1 MYFKDIQ
8 DITLQNAAHNAFKNA
23 TDFAY
28 EAELFYKLK
37 SYGHSASLAVLGIE
51 ELGKAL
57 GYNLLYRFKIIPI
70 QGRIKFDP
78 NRLLTNLQSNHI
90 TKQSIAVIFSALSQ
104 FSSIEFQDLQRGL
117 DKREVTISYNNKKKK
132 FDNFFEVTETF
143 STIRKWKNEIEQIP
157 DFDKL
162 KQFGFY
168 VGIMEK
174 EKINIPRKIK
184 AKKAYQPLNVLKKM
198 INHFQILNSL

>member
-1 MYFKDIQ
+1 MEFKDIQ
-8 DITLQNAAHNAFKNA
+8 EITLQNAAYNAFKNA

-37 SYGHSASLAVLGIE
+37 SYGHSASLSVLGIE

-57 GYNLLYRFKIIPI
+57 GYKLLYRFKIIPI
-70 QGRIKFDP
+70 QGRINFDP
-78 NRLLTNLQSNHI
+78 NILLKNLQSSHL

-104 FSSIEFQDLQRGL
+104 FSSVEFQDLKKGL
-117 DKREVTISYNNKKKK
+117 DKKGVTISYDNKTKK
-132 FDNFFEVTETF
+132 FDNFLEVTETF
-143 STIRKWKNEIEQIP
+143 STVKKWKNEIDQIP

-168 VGIMEK
+168 VEIVGK
-174 EKINIPRKIK
+174 ERINIPRKMR
-184 AKKAYQPLNVLKKM
+184 ANNAYQPLKVLKKM
-198 INHFQILNSL
+198 VNHFEDSAF